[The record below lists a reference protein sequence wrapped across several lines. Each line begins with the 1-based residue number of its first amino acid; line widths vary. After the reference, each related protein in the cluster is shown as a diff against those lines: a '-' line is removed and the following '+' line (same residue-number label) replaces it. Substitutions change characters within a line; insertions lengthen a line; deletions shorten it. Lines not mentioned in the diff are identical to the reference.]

1 MKLPGTLLDALRRTA
16 PVHTVLLYGSFA
28 RGDATP
34 ESDIDVAGFADV
46 PATRRDARR
55 IEGLFLDAF
64 VYPTECAT
72 APPGDELRKL
82 RGAQVLLDERGLA
95 GPLLAALDALEDAP
109 PLPLEDDARRTLRVW
124 AHKMLAR
131 IARDDL
137 EAHYRRHWLLMQLLE
152 DHFALE
158 GRWYPGPKRALAAL
172 AAHQPALHAAFAA
185 ALHPAADLRAIAALV
200 EGVCG
205 DLDAAER

>member
-1 MKLPGTLLDALRRTA
+1 MKLPDTLVDELRRTA

-28 RGDATP
+28 RGDATR

-46 PATRRDARR
+46 PGTRRDARCLG
-55 IEGLFLDAF
+55 GLFLDAF

-72 APPGDELRKL
+72 APPSDELRKL

-95 GPLLAALDALEDAP
+95 GPLLAALDALEEAP
-109 PLPLEDDARRTLRVW
+109 PPPLDDDARQTLRVW
-124 AHKMLAR
+124 AHKTLAR

-152 DHFALE
+152 DHFALA
-158 GRWYPGPKRALAAL
+158 GRWYPGPKLALAGL
-172 AAHQPALHAAFAA
+172 AREQPALHAAFAA
-185 ALHPAADLRAIAALV
+185 ALHPAAELPAIAALV
-200 EGVCG
+200 ERVVG